1 MHDYH
6 TKKISLPSGQSI
18 EIIYLIDPDEQGA
31 QDASAAA
38 PEAAETALPLHCCPA
53 CGSDLVYPMAWQ
65 ETADG
70 NWQVD
75 RRCPNC
81 EWLHAGN
88 YGHDEIEPFDDAV
101 ELGTEVLLTELRTWA
116 YANMSDDV
124 ERLIAALEQDLIQPI
139 DF

>member
-18 EIIYLIDPDEQGA
+18 EIIYLIDPDAGCATRPQR
-31 QDASAAA
+31 
-38 PEAAETALPLHCCPA
+38 PPRPPKRALPLHCCPA

-88 YGHDEIEPFDDAV
+88 FGHDEIEPFDDAV

>member
-18 EIIYLIDPDEQGA
+18 EIIYLIDPDEQGTR
-31 QDASAAA
+31 DASAAGA
-38 PEAAETALPLHCCPA
+38 GAAETVLPLHRCPE

-70 NWQVD
+70 QWQVD

-81 EWLHAGN
+81 EWLDAGK

-124 ERLIAALEQDLIQPI
+124 ERLIAALEQDLIARTG
-139 DF
+139 